1 MADVQNVDAA
11 IRRSD
16 GGDFVEFGGV
26 FNGVFHPFGA
36 VRSGDFDEAQAAG
49 QEPAQAPPAAEPA
62 PVEPQAASE
71 QPAEPAAEG

>member
-1 MADVQNVDAA
+1 MSDPQNVESA

-16 GGDFVEFGGV
+16 SGDFVEFGAV

-49 QEPAQAPPAAEPA
+49 QQAQQAQPVTPA
-62 PVEPQAASE
+62 PE
-71 QPAEPAAEG
+71 QPAVPAQEG